1 MTPQDG
7 LRSYKHGSCLVVGI
21 ATIDVINT
29 IPEFPAEDSK
39 IRVTSSRR
47 SRGGNGT
54 NVLVVCAQIGAFQAL
69 HWVGTLV
76 DPLVNADSKFICDE
90 LSGHYGISLESCELV
105 NAGSMPTSYIMS
117 SDATG
122 SRTIFHHR
130 NLPELSVAH
139 FASQLPL
146 WQGQIS
152 WAHFECRD
160 TTATSAMLGLAR
172 PVIPVLSLEVEGPRH
187 AWASVKSMLHL
198 VDYVFI
204 SQVYVT
210 SLGFTDAIAF
220 LNSLLDDGTVP
231 QKGGRDPDGVRLKA
245 IVCPWGATGAFV
257 RHGLAHTSNWAVSH
271 VPVEPV
277 AAVVDS
283 VGAGDS
289 FVAATISAIHTG
301 MPILDAVA
309 FGCRVGRR
317 KCMQVGL
324 EFDPDAFT

>member
-1 MTPQDG
+1 
-7 LRSYKHGSCLVVGI
+7 
-21 ATIDVINT
+21 
-29 IPEFPAEDSK
+29 
-39 IRVTSSRR
+39 
-47 SRGGNGT
+47 
-54 NVLVVCAQIGAFQAL
+54 
-69 HWVGTLV
+69 
-76 DPLVNADSKFICDE
+76 
-90 LSGHYGISLESCELV
+90 
-105 NAGSMPTSYIMS
+105 MS

-187 AWASVKSMLHL
+187 AWASVKSYVCFHRGALNMSANAHMALDKVGVHLHDRKTTMFRLTEKCCRMLHL

-231 QKGGRDPDGVRLKA
+231 Q
-245 IVCPWGATGAFV
+245 
-257 RHGLAHTSNWAVSH
+257 
-271 VPVEPV
+271 
-277 AAVVDS
+277 
-283 VGAGDS
+283 
-289 FVAATISAIHTG
+289 
-301 MPILDAVA
+301 
-309 FGCRVGRR
+309 
-317 KCMQVGL
+317 
-324 EFDPDAFT
+324 